1 MRYFFFLKMM
11 HFLSLNIWYVFYDV
25 LRIQYG
31 FKRMLFLFLLPYHF
45 GFLSFFYLSLANAS
59 SHSQS
64 SSSYQLYISV
74 TCIYTPS
81 AVCTICFIVHALL
94 SCALY
99 YFWKQSYF
107 RVGVTVVLPAL
118 GELNYRHMSVNVFQH
133 YCCCYCPLGEQN
145 WTLEQGLLEKKTLL
159 LCDCKAPWGK
169 FGNCDIG
176 YIITVHW
183 PDWTYKHQTLNCCWF
198 TARVCIQSKVTWE
211 YIQYST
217 LVQSNNTNL

>member
-1 MRYFFFLKMM
+1 MVANMAFSQLFLDILLPSNWKWGIFFLKMM

-59 SHSQS
+59 SHWQS

-99 YFWKQSYF
+99 YFWKQNYF

-145 WTLEQGLLEKKTLL
+145 WTLEQELLEKKH
-159 LCDCKAPWGK
+159 
-169 FGNCDIG
+169 
-176 YIITVHW
+176 YYYVTVK
-183 PDWTYKHQTLNCCWF
+183 P
-198 TARVCIQSKVTWE
+198 RE
-211 YIQYST
+211 E
-217 LVQSNNTNL
+217 NLGVVILAT